1 MPRRPKNLRPDL
13 SGLLVIDKPAGMT
26 SFAVCREVR
35 RRTAG
40 AKIGHAGTLDPFASG
55 VLVLAVGAATKQIAA
70 LMATDKRYTAVL
82 DLSRRST
89 TDDPEG
95 EIEYFPV
102 LTPPTLATI
111 DSALASFVGEIE
123 QRPPIY
129 SAVHISGER
138 AYRLARRGTLT
149 ERPAPRPVV
158 IHSIDI
164 ISYDWPELA
173 LDVRCGKGVYI
184 RSLARDLGGSL
195 GVGGML
201 TALRRTAV
209 GEFTLDR
216 ATPLANL
223 PDPAEQAILPINGR
237 TSETDPRKP

>member
-13 SGLLVIDKPAGMT
+13 NGLIVIDKPAGMS
-26 SFAVCREVR
+26 SFAVCRDVR

-40 AKIGHAGTLDPFASG
+40 AKIGHAGTLDPFATG
-55 VLVLAVGAATKQIAA
+55 VLVLAVGAATKHIAS
-70 LMATDKRYTAVL
+70 LMATDKRYTASL

-102 LTPPTLATI
+102 LTPPTRATI
-111 DSALASFVGEIE
+111 EGALAGFVGEID

-129 SAVHISGER
+129 SAVHIAGER
-138 AYRLARRGTLT
+138 AYRLARRGDLT
-149 ERPAPRPVV
+149 ERPEPRRVV
-158 IHSIDI
+158 VHSINI
-164 ISYDWPELA
+164 ISYDWPALT

-184 RSLARDLGGSL
+184 RSLARDLGGAL

-201 TALRRTAV
+201 TELRRTAV
-209 GEFTLDR
+209 GEFTIDR
-216 ATPLANL
+216 ATPLADL
-223 PDPAEQAILPINGR
+223 PDPVERAILPISGR
-237 TSETDPRKP
+237 TSERDPRTP